1 VSGLGRPRLELE
13 HVGQAEAEHARAAN
27 AQQVASGYCQVR
39 IAQVLA
45 GFSWYRDHFFTSK
58 SRFAKANIFPRR
70 VNG

>member
-1 VSGLGRPRLELE
+1 VAGLGRPGLELE
-13 HVGQAEAEHARAAN
+13 HAGQAEAEHARAAN

-58 SRFAKANIFPRR
+58 ISFRES
-70 VNG
+70 